1 MVVARC
7 ESYVPTVKLTF
18 PLCACEW
25 VFRPRRMKQ
34 KLCCYLD
41 VSPSCYYAKSLII
54 QCPLIDERV
63 PTARLEIWPRL
74 HMASTKR
81 KYSVSFSASIVSD
94 ICDNYT

>member
-1 MVVARC
+1 MLLTLLWANQRWVGRKCKLPVVWLP
-7 ESYVPTVKLTF
+7 V
-18 PLCACEW
+18 
-25 VFRPRRMKQ
+25 
-34 KLCCYLD
+34 
-41 VSPSCYYAKSLII
+41 VSDMSDKGDGGEVSM
-54 QCPLIDERV
+54 V